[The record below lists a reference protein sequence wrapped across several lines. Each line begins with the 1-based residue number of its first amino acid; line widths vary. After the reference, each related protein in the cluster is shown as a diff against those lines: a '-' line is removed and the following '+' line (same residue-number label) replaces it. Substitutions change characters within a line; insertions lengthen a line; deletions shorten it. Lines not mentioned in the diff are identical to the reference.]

1 MSGAACLDVTLAG
14 VRLRN
19 PLVLASGIL
28 GTRRAILRRVALGGA
43 GAVTIKSLTL
53 EERGGHKN
61 PAILTF
67 EGGMIN
73 AVGYSNPGVAAA
85 MTEYAGL
92 DDVPAPVIGSVVGRD
107 AAEFAELAE
116 RVEALPFAALEL
128 PLSCPHTPGYGTLA
142 GHATPEAT
150 ESIARAVR
158 AKTRKPI
165 FVKLSPNAPGIGD
178 LARAAEAG
186 GADGITAVNSL
197 GPGMLINIEARVP
210 VLDFKFGGVT
220 GAALRPV
227 ALRCVY
233 DIYQAVKL
241 PIIGTGGVASGC
253 DAIAMVMAG
262 ATAVGIGSAVYQG
275 GVEVFGRVAAEMA
288 EWMDA
293 NRVKTLGDI
302 RGAAHG

>member
-1 MSGAACLDVTLAG
+1 VCLETRLAG
-14 VRLRN
+14 IRLRN

-67 EGGMIN
+67 DAGMIN
-73 AVGYSNPGVAAA
+73 AVGYSNPGVASA
-85 MTEYAGL
+85 MAEYANL
-92 DDVPAPVIGSVVGRD
+92 DDVSAPVIGSVVGRD

-116 RVEALPFAALEL
+116 RIESLPFAALEL

-142 GHATPEAT
+142 GHATPQAT
-150 ESIARAVR
+150 EEIARAVR
-158 AKTRKPI
+158 LKTRKPLFI
-165 FVKLSPNAPGIGD
+165 KLSPNAPGIGD
-178 LARAAEAG
+178 LAKAAEAG
-186 GADGITAVNSL
+186 GADGVTAVNSL
-197 GPGMLINIEARVP
+197 GPGMLINIEARTP

-233 DIYQAVKL
+233 DIHQAVKL
-241 PIIGTGGVASGC
+241 PIIGTGGVSSGR

-262 ATAVGIGSAVYQG
+262 ATAVGMGSAVYQG

-288 EWMDA
+288 EWMEA
-293 NRVKTLGDI
+293 NGVKTLEEI

>member
-1 MSGAACLDVTLAG
+1 MEEGADHVSGAACLEVKLAG
-14 VRLRN
+14 IRLRN

-67 EGGMIN
+67 DGGMIN

-85 MTEYAGL
+85 MAEYANL
-92 DDVPAPVIGSVVGRD
+92 ADVPAPVIGSVVGRD

-158 AKTRKPI
+158 AKTRKPLFI
-165 FVKLSPNAPGIGD
+165 KLSPNAPGIGD
-178 LARAAEAG
+178 LAKAAEAG
-186 GADGITAVNSL
+186 
-197 GPGMLINIEARVP
+197 
-210 VLDFKFGGVT
+210 
-220 GAALRPV
+220 
-227 ALRCVY
+227 
-233 DIYQAVKL
+233 
-241 PIIGTGGVASGC
+241 
-253 DAIAMVMAG
+253 
-262 ATAVGIGSAVYQG
+262 
-275 GVEVFGRVAAEMA
+275 
-288 EWMDA
+288 
-293 NRVKTLGDI
+293 
-302 RGAAHG
+302 